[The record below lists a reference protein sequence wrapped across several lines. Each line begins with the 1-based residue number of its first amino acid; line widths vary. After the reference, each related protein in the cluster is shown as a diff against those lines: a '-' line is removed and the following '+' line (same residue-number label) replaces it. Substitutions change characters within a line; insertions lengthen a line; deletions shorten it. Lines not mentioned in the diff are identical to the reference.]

1 MKCHEGVEVK
11 FKRGHKAMWVTALKA
26 ETNTAG
32 LEEKT
37 HRAPAVFSRVC
48 GTLSNTHT
56 HTQNH
61 THAHIPGI

>member
-26 ETNTAG
+26 ETNMAG
-32 LEEKT
+32 PEEKT

-48 GTLSNTHT
+48 GTLSHKHTQPHT
-56 HTQNH
+56 H
-61 THAHIPGI
+61 IPRI